1 MALYK
6 KVNGMLV
13 KINAEDDRR
22 AGEPRSEEE
31 RKKRHR
37 ERYGEEDLPERG
49 TGLKNDSPDRF
60 ASDWDRKDPDGS
72 KVNSAMDDALK
83 YVRKQIKL
91 GDDKA
96 SAVRSAVSNFGLTPY
111 EKDDLM
117 NRISG
122 MY

>member
-13 KINAEDDRR
+13 KINSGKKYVYGSKDKKWHLVGPEDRDYDK
-22 AGEPRSEEE
+22 GLTKEE
-31 RKKRHR
+31 
-37 ERYGEEDLPERG
+37 L
-49 TGLKNDSPDRF
+49 
-60 ASDWDRKDPDGS
+60 DRKDPDGS